1 MSYQETLAYLFSL
14 ERLGMVFGLESITRL
29 LQLVDD
35 PHKRL
40 QTIHVGGTNGKGSVC
55 AFISSVLQKGGYK
68 VGLYTSPHLVSF
80 TERIQI
86 NGKEIAWDEVARLT
100 ELLRSRGEE
109 EGVPQQFSFFDF
121 TTALAFYYLA
131 LQQVDVA
138 VIEVGLGGRLDST
151 NVLLPL
157 ITVITN
163 VTREHADILGNTV
176 QEIAREKAGIVK
188 PGVPVISGVTQPEVI
203 PIIEEECGKKGAP
216 LRLVSRDFS
225 AERIEPK
232 TMDFHG
238 QRCQWQK
245 VRVKLSGSHQIYNA
259 ALALSALEVLREQGW
274 NVTEKSIYAGLAEAN
289 CPGRLEL
296 MQDAPGVL
304 LDGAHNPAAARALR
318 RALQEEF
325 EYRRLFML
333 VGILEDK
340 DAQTMLA
347 ELAPMA
353 DSLVAVKPDTSRAM
367 APNRIAEI
375 ARRYCEEIQIIEDVA
390 KALEQVLKSAQ
401 KDDLILATGSLYTV
415 GEARKHLMNT
425 QRR

>member
-1 MSYQETLAYLFSL
+1 
-14 ERLGMVFGLESITRL
+14 MVFGLESITRL

-245 VRVKLSGSHQIYNA
+245 VRVKLSGSHQLYNA

-304 LDGAHNPAAARALR
+304 LYGAHNPAAARALR

>member
-1 MSYQETLAYLFSL
+1 
-14 ERLGMVFGLESITRL
+14 
-29 LQLVDD
+29 
-35 PHKRL
+35 
-40 QTIHVGGTNGKGSVC
+40 
-55 AFISSVLQKGGYK
+55 
-68 VGLYTSPHLVSF
+68 
-80 TERIQI
+80 
-86 NGKEIAWDEVARLT
+86 
-100 ELLRSRGEE
+100 
-109 EGVPQQFSFFDF
+109 
-121 TTALAFYYLA
+121 
-131 LQQVDVA
+131 
-138 VIEVGLGGRLDST
+138 
-151 NVLLPL
+151 
-157 ITVITN
+157 
-163 VTREHADILGNTV
+163 
-176 QEIAREKAGIVK
+176 
-188 PGVPVISGVTQPEVI
+188 
-203 PIIEEECGKKGAP
+203 
-216 LRLVSRDFS
+216 
-225 AERIEPK
+225 
-232 TMDFHG
+232 
-238 QRCQWQK
+238 
-245 VRVKLSGSHQIYNA
+245 
-259 ALALSALEVLREQGW
+259 
-274 NVTEKSIYAGLAEAN
+274 
-289 CPGRLEL
+289 

>member
-1 MSYQETLAYLFSL
+1 
-14 ERLGMVFGLESITRL
+14 MVFGLESITRL

>member
-245 VRVKLSGSHQIYNA
+245 VRVKLSGSHQLYNA